1 MTSSPSSKILSKT
14 SLMNNK
20 MSRSPYTSYT
30 TTPLGVGGN
39 TEYSTG
45 GCKNN
50 SGSFRLRYLGHGR
63 NLKGLISTVSI
74 ITSKAIPRIT
84 VTNSMATLGGKE
96 VHLMPIYS
104 MPTYLVHILSK
115 YHYCPHV

>member
-1 MTSSPSSKILSKT
+1 MIINVESQRVTSSPSSEILFET

-45 GCKNN
+45 GGKNN
-50 SGSFRLRYLGHGR
+50 SGGFRLRYLGHGR
-63 NLKGLISTVSI
+63 NSERSHLYCEYYHFKGHT
-74 ITSKAIPRIT
+74 KD
-84 VTNSMATLGGKE
+84 
-96 VHLMPIYS
+96 
-104 MPTYLVHILSK
+104 
-115 YHYCPHV
+115 